1 MNKQTHSNKE
11 NKWTQ
16 FMDKK
21 RSLLSFLFFFL
32 TKKKVSLYLILIKLF
47 VLIFSKYKH
56 N

>member
-21 RSLLSFLFFFL
+21 RSLLSFLFFFFD
-32 TKKKVSLYLILIKLF
+32 KKESVIILNT
-47 VLIFSKYKH
+47 YKAFRI
-56 N
+56 NFF